1 MTESYKHYST
11 IDELCAIANNI
22 KKDIFDYTTKVKTKT
37 SAKASKV
44 GGVELDKVLYSRD
57 KTLNPKT
64 VTEHEVIFT
73 ITNEEDYNTI
83 LRIIKDKYAHF
94 NESFPVI
101 VSWMIKT
108 NEYSDEAFKRYLI
121 KRHKNKSPSAEE
133 FLKMQHS
140 YIVDLYKEKQAHW
153 DPKKAA
159 AFNSMLMKSIDD
171 ELKTIKEIE
180 KEVDEDMKKLNDETR
195 KDMIMRIKLALA
207 ARKQAT

>member
-1 MTESYKHYST
+1 MTESYKEYST
-11 IDELCAIANNI
+11 IDGLCQIARDI
-22 KKDIFDYTTKVKTKT
+22 KKDIFDYTTKVSTHSTAKPSRIAGVNLGKT
-37 SAKASKV
+37 
-44 GGVELDKVLYSRD
+44 LHSRD

-64 VTEHEVIFT
+64 HTEQEIVFT
-73 ITNEEDYNTI
+73 IDNEDDYNTI
-83 LRIIKDKYAHF
+83 LRVIKDKYAHF

-108 NEYSDEAFKRYLI
+108 GEYDDEAFKRYLI
-121 KRHKNKSPSAEE
+121 KRHKTKNPSAED
-133 FLKMQHS
+133 FLNMQHS

-180 KEVDEDMKKLNDETR
+180 KEVDEDMKRLNEETR
-195 KDMIMRIKLALA
+195 KDMITRIKMALA
-207 ARKQAT
+207 AKSS